1 MNVYF
6 FSGLGADQRVFQKIN
21 LPENFHPV
29 FIKWIEPIANEALTD
44 YCKRLSAQI
53 DTTAKFSFIGLSFGG
68 IVASEMSR
76 IYAPEKLILISSFN
90 SSSQLPLLFRAVG
103 KLRLHSLMPS
113 SFLAKA
119 NTILFWFFSISM
131 HEEKKVVRVILNE
144 TSPAFMK
151 WAIHTLL
158 KWRGISAIAEI
169 IRIHGDWD
177 RVIPLKR
184 VKANFVVEGGGHFMV
199 YQKAEEINEM
209 LKFILPNP

>member
-1 MNVYF
+1 
-6 FSGLGADQRVFQKIN
+6 
-21 LPENFHPV
+21 
-29 FIKWIEPIANEALTD
+29 
-44 YCKRLSAQI
+44 
-53 DTTAKFSFIGLSFGG
+53 
-68 IVASEMSR
+68 
-76 IYAPEKLILISSFN
+76 
-90 SSSQLPLLFRAVG
+90 
-103 KLRLHSLMPS
+103 
-113 SFLAKA
+113 
-119 NTILFWFFSISM
+119 M